1 MWRKDVLRMSDVS
14 KTWRRSL
21 QGEKHVLRCRT
32 NVQSCFVSSKTVYC
46 NSPAHVFTVSSHPA
60 NIFYIFPL
68 CFQLQSFFSINYR
81 LFDTVC
87 KKAQAVP
94 WKSALHMQFSN
105 KHTCIN
111 MQLRDSNQQ
120 TNIRSEDISSSS
132 GATLKCAFTVEWGN
146 ELSKGQGIQCGNIQA
161 DKSCLHF
168 SLSCIKMTHYCL
180 NPVRQHDEAINCA
193 RYRFISSLKVLFALW
208 LSRDWGVGR
217 HAFPAWNT
225 ACDLGPLG
233 YGFHPER

>member
-1 MWRKDVLRMSDVS
+1 MSGFVLFRAEPCAVTALLMFLQSPLIQQ
-14 KTWRRSL
+14 TYFTFSL
-21 QGEKHVLRCRT
+21 
-32 NVQSCFVSSKTVYC
+32 FVSSYGV
-46 NSPAHVFTVSSHPA
+46 
-60 NIFYIFPL
+60 L
-68 CFQLQSFFSINYR
+68 SINYR
-81 LFDTVC
+81 RTVC
-87 KKAQAVP
+87 KKTRAAP

-111 MQLRDSNQQ
+111 TQLRDSNQQ
-120 TNIRSEDISSSS
+120 TNIRSEDISSST

-146 ELSKGQGIQCGNIQA
+146 ELSKGQGIQCGNIRA

-168 SLSCIKMTHYCL
+168 SLSCIKMTHYRL

-208 LSRDWGVGR
+208 LARDWGVGL

-225 ACDLGPLG
+225 ACDLGPRG